1 MDKDGEKT
9 TRCDSTL
16 PEAER
21 LLSSRMIDASPGEDC
36 IAVNGFSTYKS
47 QKKQGYI

>member
-9 TRCDSTL
+9 TRCDSAL

-21 LLSSRMIDASPGEDC
+21 LFSSHMIDASPGED
-36 IAVNGFSTYKS
+36 SLYS
-47 QKKQGYI
+47 S